1 MTTRVLP
8 ISKMRAEVEVKSLVR
23 DRHRMVFTFF
33 FPMLLLLIFGTVFNH
48 DVVPGVS
55 FSQYFTAGIIA
66 SGIVY
71 AAFENLAI
79 SIPLERDNGT
89 LKRLRGTPM
98 PLASYFVGKGAQV
111 ALCYVAQV
119 VLLIGLGV
127 ALFGVSL
134 PTSPVQWLTFV
145 WVSVL
150 GLACC
155 TLLGI
160 AFSAVPKHAESA
172 PAIVTPIVLIAQF
185 ISGVFIAFN
194 DLPHWM
200 QLIASFFPLKW
211 LCEAMRSVFLSS
223 KASSLQP
230 HGSYQLGW
238 CALVLIAWTIA
249 GGFLA
254 WRNFSFS
261 SDR

>member
-1 MTTRVLP
+1 MSQTLA
-8 ISKMRAEVEVKSLVR
+8 ISKMRSEVEIKSLLR
-23 DRHRMVFTFF
+23 DRQRMVFTFF

-71 AAFENLAI
+71 TAFQNVAI
-79 SIPLERDNGT
+79 AIPMERDNGT

-98 PLASYFVGKGAQV
+98 PLGAYFVGKAAQV
-111 ALCYVAQV
+111 FVCYVAQV
-119 VLLIGLGV
+119 VLLIGIGV

-134 PTSPVQWLTFV
+134 PTTAIQWLTFV
-145 WVSVL
+145 WVSIL

-160 AFSAVPKHAESA
+160 AFSSVPKNGESA

-185 ISGVFIAFN
+185 ISGVFIQFN

-200 QLIASFFPLKW
+200 QDLASIFPLKW
-211 LCEAMRSVFLSS
+211 LCEAMRSVFLGSE
-223 KASSLQP
+223 ASSLQP
-230 HGSYQLGW
+230 DGSYQLGW
-238 CALVLIAWTIA
+238 CALVLLAWTAI

-254 WRNFSFS
+254 WRNFRFDP
-261 SDR
+261 DR